1 MQRLAGCQPRLIRLL
16 DQLDLVSQRCCDA
29 FEGVQLTGLDPPFQD
44 AVQGRLGTVC
54 RCCDDAVRFPGLAD
68 KPLTRSSIITG
79 LLQEE
84 CKGKVSPTNLILVDD
99 QDGVDQL
106 FPRAMSY
113 PWLSGLSGT

>member
-16 DQLDLVSQRCCDA
+16 DQLDLISQRGCDS

-44 AVQGRLGTVC
+44 GLGTVC
-54 RCCDDAVRFPGLAD
+54 RCCDDAVRFPDSRTSLS
-68 KPLTRSSIITG
+68 RSSIITG

-106 FPRAMSY
+106 FPPER
-113 PWLSGLSGT
+113 